1 MKKIQ
6 TRYPQIDPPTPPV
19 IKHGNGKST
28 IYFDAGFPIKK
39 NKKNKYL
46 PRFPHLYNPDQSSHK
61 CPWTIAGC
69 RSPSPLV
76 DPFRWSTP
84 GPDVDW
90 KGHSIDLTLKWFP
103 CVTSAIT
110 QQKCHYMHRKW
121 HLLHDVIPLITST
134 GIGAFPKHPHV
145 IGACQDS
152 SLGVSHI
159 QSRLLWR
166 VNSFKLI
173 YFPQK
178 KRTCRKKNFPTS
190 KTGGFQSPGFV
201 HGHLWIRVAASQR
214 CRQAERAAFRVMVVG
229 MMLQRSSADTPTG
242 SLDGFE
248 RF

>member
-1 MKKIQ
+1 MQVFPLKKQ
-6 TRYPQIDPPTPPV
+6 
-19 IKHGNGKST
+19 
-28 IYFDAGFPIKK
+28 
-39 NKKNKYL
+39 KNKYL

-178 KRTCRKKNFPTS
+178 NGHVEKKT
-190 KTGGFQSPGFV
+190 FQPQRLVVSSLLASSMATFGSEWLLPS
-201 HGHLWIRVAASQR
+201 VADKPRGLHS
-214 CRQAERAAFRVMVVG
+214 G
-229 MMLQRSSADTPTG
+229 WWW
-242 SLDGFE
+242 
-248 RF
+248 